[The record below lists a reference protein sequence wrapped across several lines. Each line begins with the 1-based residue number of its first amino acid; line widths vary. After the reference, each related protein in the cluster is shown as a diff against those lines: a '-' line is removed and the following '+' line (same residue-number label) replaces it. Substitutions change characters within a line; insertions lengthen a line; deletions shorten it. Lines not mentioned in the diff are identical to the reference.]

1 MVIVATIFVITY
13 LFIASEKIEK
23 TIAALL
29 GMTAVILSG
38 QVPYHAM
45 LERVDLNVVFLL
57 LGMMLIV
64 GVISL
69 TGFFEWIAITL
80 AQKAKGNGIVIAL
93 LFLAATALVSAFLDN
108 VTTIILIAP
117 ITILVSQILRF
128 PAAPLLILEAIF
140 SNIGGTATLIG
151 DPPNILIASKT
162 GLTFN
167 QFIMNLTPII
177 VVMVIIL
184 LFFVYLYFHK
194 RFTVSDSLRSEI
206 MKAKP
211 NQAIVEPKMLKQ
223 ALTVFSFVILGFFFS
238 RQFNIDPGVV
248 ALAGALIMILVTKV
262 DLHEMLKTVEWNAIL
277 FFMGLFM
284 LIGALEVVGVFE
296 LMGHQLIELTGGNL
310 WYTALAIL
318 WFSAILS
325 AVVDNIPL
333 VIAMLPLIKIVV
345 PSFAIQMGLSGN
357 EELIRSQIEEPLYW
371 SLALG
376 ACLGGNGSLIGAS
389 ANVVVSQLARKN
401 GYKMSFWDFTRYGL
415 PIMLFTVTISTVYVT
430 LRYFR

>member
-1 MVIVATIFVITY
+1 MITVVIIFVITY
-13 LFIASEKIEK
+13 LFIISEKIDK
-23 TIAALL
+23 ATAALL
-29 GMTAVILSG
+29 GMTAVLLTG
-38 QVPYHAM
+38 KVPYHSM

-64 GVISL
+64 GVLSL
-69 TGFFEWIAITL
+69 TGLFEYLAMIL
-80 AQKAKGNGIVIAL
+80 AQKAKGNGIVLAIM
-93 LFLAATALVSAFLDN
+93 FLGVTAFVSAFLDN
-108 VTTIILIAP
+108 VTTIILMAP

-167 QFIMNLTPII
+167 QFVMNLAPVVI
-177 VVMVIIL
+177 VMVLFL
-184 LFFVYLYFHK
+184 LVAVFVYFRK
-194 RFTVSDSLRSEI
+194 RFTVSDVLRKEI

-211 NQAIVEPKMLKQ
+211 ELAIVEPQMLKQ
-223 ALTVFSFVILGFFFS
+223 SGTIFCLVIVGFFVS
-238 RQFNIDPGVV
+238 HSLHIDPGVV
-248 ALAGALIMILVTKV
+248 ALSGALIMILVTKV
-262 DLHEMLKTVEWNAIL
+262 DMHEMLKTVEWSAIL

-296 LMGHQLIELTGGNL
+296 LLGRELVDLTGGNL

-318 WFSAILS
+318 WFSALLS

-333 VIAMLPLIKIVV
+333 VIAMLPLIKFVV
-345 PSFAIQMGLSGN
+345 PSFAVQMGLVGQ

-401 GYKMSFWDFTRYGL
+401 GYKLTFWDFTRYGL
-415 PIMLFTVTISTVYVT
+415 PIMLFTVTISTIYIR
-430 LRYFR
+430 LRYF